1 MCNSGCYC
9 SRKEGESNRVI
20 LSNSDKMEEAC
31 GVFGV
36 YAPGENLFR
45 LTNFALYALQH
56 RGQESAGI
64 ALSDGCDIHL
74 KKGQGLVAEVFPHW
88 EGFNDI
94 TAVGALGH
102 VYYSARGKAR
112 PENSQPLLVRYRQ
125 GNLAVAYNGN
135 LTNASELREKLEAEG
150 SIFQTMTDSELIAHL
165 VARSGRRDLE
175 SALQN
180 VLPALRGAY
189 SFIFLTEDRLI
200 GLRDPYA
207 VRPLSLGRWRGHLVL
222 SSETCAFDTI
232 GAEKIRDI
240 QPGEMVVIGRDGLK
254 SIQVMPSPRLA
265 LCVFEFIYF
274 ARPDS
279 DIHDRN
285 VYLVRKRL
293 GRQLAREHPV
303 QADLVTGV
311 PDSSLTAA
319 SGFAEELGLPYEWGL
334 IKNRYIG
341 RTFLQPRQET
351 RDIGVQLKLNPVKQ
365 VVQGK
370 KVVVVDDSIVRGTT
384 SKRLV
389 NMFVRAGA
397 KEVHLR
403 IASPPI
409 IGPCY
414 YGIDTPDHSELIGAR
429 QNIEEIRREIGAT
442 TLQYLSHRGMFE
454 SVGIPPDKLCTA
466 CFSGKYPF

>member
-1 MCNSGCYC
+1 MCYFY
-9 SRKEGESNRVI
+9 RDPKNRQEKDGLI
-20 LSNSDKMEEAC
+20 ISAPDKMKEAC

-36 YAPGENLFR
+36 YAPGEDLFR

-64 ALSDGCDIHL
+64 ALSDGQNIYL

-88 EGFNDI
+88 EGFKDI
-94 TAVGALGH
+94 NAVGALGH
-102 VYYSARGKAR
+102 VYYSTRGKAR
-112 PENSQPLLVRYRQ
+112 PENAQPLLVRYRQ

-135 LTNASELREKLEAEG
+135 LINAPELREKLEAEG
-150 SIFQTMTDSELIAHL
+150 SIFQTMADSELIAHL
-165 VARSGRRDLE
+165 VARSGQLDLE
-175 SALQN
+175 SALQS
-180 VLPALRGAY
+180 VLPDLRGAY
-189 SFIFLTEDRLI
+189 SFLFLTEDRLI
-200 GLRDPYA
+200 GLRDPCA
-207 VRPLSLGRWRGHLVL
+207 VRPLSLGRWRGHYVL
-222 SSETCAFDTI
+222 ASETCAFDTI
-232 GAEKIRDI
+232 GAEKVRDV
-240 QPGEMVVIGRDGLK
+240 QPGEMVVIDRDGLK
-254 SIQVMPSPRLA
+254 SKQVMPSLRTA
-265 LCVFEFIYF
+265 LCIFEFIYF

-279 DIHDRN
+279 DIHDKN
-285 VYLVRKRL
+285 VYLIRKKL
-293 GRQLAREHPV
+293 GRCLAREHPV

-311 PDSSLTAA
+311 PDSSMTAA

-341 RTFLQPRQET
+341 RTFLQPHQET
-351 RDIGVQLKLNPVKQ
+351 RDIGVQLKLNPVKK

-409 IGPCY
+409 IASCY
-414 YGIDTPDHSELIGAR
+414 YGIDTPDHGELIGAR

-442 TLQYLSHRGMFE
+442 TLEYLSYRGMFN
-454 SVGIPPDKLCTA
+454 SVGLPPESLCTA
-466 CFSGKYPF
+466 CFSGEYPL